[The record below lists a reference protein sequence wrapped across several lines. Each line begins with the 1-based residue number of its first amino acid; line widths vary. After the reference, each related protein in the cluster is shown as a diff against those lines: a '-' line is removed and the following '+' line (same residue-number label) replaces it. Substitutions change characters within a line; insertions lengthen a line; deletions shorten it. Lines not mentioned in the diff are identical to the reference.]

1 MQTVVFANVSGLL
14 RREKSMER
22 FAAALLL
29 VLISVVLSS
38 AAESLTPARL
48 GFGKLKVL
56 CRMAAPR

>member
-1 MQTVVFANVSGLL
+1 MQTAVFANVSGLL

-22 FAAALLL
+22 CAAALFL

-48 GFGKLKVL
+48 DFGKLKVL
-56 CRMAAPR
+56 CLLAAPR